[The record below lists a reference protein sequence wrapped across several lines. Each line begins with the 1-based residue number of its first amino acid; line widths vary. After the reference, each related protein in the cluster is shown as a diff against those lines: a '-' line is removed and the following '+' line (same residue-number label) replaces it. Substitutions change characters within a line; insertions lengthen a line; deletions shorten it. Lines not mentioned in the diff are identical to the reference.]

1 MGEKEK
7 KKRAETEG
15 EVKMQI
21 PVEKE
26 VKEDMKERK
35 GLAEA
40 FSLNKK
46 EEMKQENTPNVMWS
60 DLPRKVMVTGVD
72 RTLFSLQNAIWLEFR
87 VMV

>member
-1 MGEKEK
+1 MWWRLGLGEKEK

-26 VKEDMKERK
+26 GKEDMKERK

-46 EEMKQENTPNVMWS
+46 EEMKQENTPNGMWS
-60 DLPRKVMVTGVD
+60 DLPRKGMGVD
-72 RTLFSLQNAIWLEFR
+72 RTLFCLQNLVR
-87 VMV
+87 V